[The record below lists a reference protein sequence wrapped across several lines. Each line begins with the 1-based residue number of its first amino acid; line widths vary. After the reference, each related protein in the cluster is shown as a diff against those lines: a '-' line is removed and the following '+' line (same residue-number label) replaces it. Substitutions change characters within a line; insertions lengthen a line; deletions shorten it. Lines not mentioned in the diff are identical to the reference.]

1 MGNWSAYSQTRAVL
15 SSEALTRNRSAAST
29 SILFTFALRP
39 GFNAQIRHN
48 GLCVS
53 TRPSY
58 QQKNYT
64 PHNRSARYYI
74 REKAISN
81 YAVAR
86 FLGVRSSCVLGKFR
100 TEL

>member
-39 GFNAQIRHN
+39 GFDAQIRLD

-86 FLGVRSSCVLGKFR
+86 FLGVRSGCVLGKFR